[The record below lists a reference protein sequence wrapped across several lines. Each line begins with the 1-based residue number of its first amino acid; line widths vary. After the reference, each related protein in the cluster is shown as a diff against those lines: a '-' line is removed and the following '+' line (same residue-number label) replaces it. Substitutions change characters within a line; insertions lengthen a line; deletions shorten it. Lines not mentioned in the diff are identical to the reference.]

1 MIHTFKKGSYKL
13 SAAAILLIVALGA
26 IFLNMASD
34 DGKSAEL
41 GTTDQAA
48 SPNRE
53 LSPVYDDLFSWFSS
67 LDRALEFPK
76 YDFKVP
82 DYLPDGYQ
90 LENILYSKNF
100 SNSERTDLIDV
111 VSISF
116 VTNFGTE
123 NEKRIEM
130 IASKGRGNLLEYN
143 QLWGAN
149 YPHHNANAKET
160 AKYRQK
166 AVVIGHTE
174 GTLFT
179 DKRTLKKKPET
190 SKSFYWQDDSV
201 WYAINY
207 YNEHLSQEDLTKMV
221 KSFVFPQQ
229 VQHIRYDGEGNSFVL
244 YDEKDLL
251 AAKNI
256 LDLKVKIPT
265 KLSKLAIN
273 YSMLLKADD
282 QNTNY
287 GFRQVTDTLWTEY
300 TPTRDSLMYGV
311 SNYLSLYQSK
321 EPLFDAS
328 KLTFTRKLEIDGVG
342 ISAYEDQKHIYV
354 IPDKKR
360 KWPIYLWKQDDIYYT
375 AVFSGID
382 KDQEDN
388 LKEIISAPLR

>member
-1 MIHTFKKGSYKL
+1 MIHTFKKSSYKL
-13 SAAAILLIVALGA
+13 TAAAVLLIVALGA

-41 GTTDQAA
+41 DTTDQAA
-48 SPNRE
+48 SPNRQ
-53 LSPVYDDLFSWFSS
+53 LSPVYDNTFSLFSS
-67 LDRALEFPK
+67 LDRALDFPK

-82 DYLPDGYQ
+82 DYLPEGYQ
-90 LENILYSKNF
+90 LENITYSINF
-100 SNSERTDLIDV
+100 SNADRTDLIDV
-111 VSISF
+111 ASISF
-116 VTNFGTE
+116 VANFGTDRE
-123 NEKRIEM
+123 QRIEM
-130 IASKGRGNLLEYN
+130 IASKGQGNLLEHN

-149 YPHHNANAKET
+149 YPYHNAKET
-160 AKYRQK
+160 PKYQQK
-166 AVVIGHTE
+166 AVMIGNTE

-179 DKRTLKKKPET
+179 DKKTLKKKPET

-207 YNEHLSQEDLTKMV
+207 FNAHLSQEDLTKMIQ
-221 KSFVFPQQ
+221 SFVLPQQ
-229 VQHIRYDGEGNSFVL
+229 VQHIRYDGDGNSFVL

-256 LDLKVKIPT
+256 LGLKVRIPT
-265 KLSKLAIN
+265 KLSKLN
-273 YSMLLKADD
+273 LDYSILLKADD
-282 QNTNY
+282 QNTGY
-287 GFRQVTDTLWTEY
+287 GFRQVTDTDTLWTVY
-300 TPTRDSLMYGV
+300 SPTRDSSMYGV

-328 KLTFTRKLEIDGVG
+328 KLSFTRKLEIDGVE

-375 AVFSGID
+375 AVFSGMD
-382 KDQEDN
+382 QEQEDN

>member
-13 SAAAILLIVALGA
+13 FATAILLIVALGA
-26 IFLNMASD
+26 IFLTIAID
-34 DGKSAEL
+34 DGKSTVL
-41 GTTDQAA
+41 DTTDQAA

-53 LSPVYDDLFSWFSS
+53 LSPVYDNSFSWFSS
-67 LDRALEFPK
+67 LDRALDFPK

-82 DYLPDGYQ
+82 DYLPIGYQ
-90 LENILYSKNF
+90 LENILYSRNF
-100 SNSERTDLIDV
+100 SNTDHTDIIDV

-116 VTNFGTE
+116 VANFGTNHE
-123 NEKRIEM
+123 QRIEM
-130 IASKGRGNLLEYN
+130 IASKGQGNLLEHN

-149 YPHHNANAKET
+149 YPYHNAKET
-160 AKYRQK
+160 PKYRQK
-166 AVVIGHTE
+166 AVMIGNTE

-179 DKRTLKKKPET
+179 DKRTLKQKPET

-221 KSFVFPQQ
+221 HSFVSPQQ
-229 VQHIRYDGEGNSFVL
+229 VRHIRYDGDGNSFVL

-256 LDLKVKIPT
+256 LGHKVKIPT
-265 KLSKLAIN
+265 KLSQLNLN

-300 TPTRDSLMYGV
+300 SPTRDSSLYGV
-311 SNYLSLYQSK
+311 NNYLSLYQSK

-328 KLTFTRKLEIDGVG
+328 KLSFTRKLEIDDVE

-360 KWPIYLWKQDDIYYT
+360 KWPIYLWKQNDIYYT

-382 KDQEDN
+382 KYQEDN
-388 LKEIISAPLR
+388 LKDIISAPVQ